1 MNDALTIENF
11 HEKTGFR
18 FRVSNEQHER
28 IAAGTLTREQAF
40 AEFLA
45 SGGAAKLKP
54 RKPEVPDS
62 VYLSDGLTLENFSER
77 VKAATGVARRFRMSR
92 EQCARNENGL
102 LTREQALQEV
112 VASVKATAAT
122 ETQSN

>member
-1 MNDALTIENF
+1 MSDDLTLENF

-28 IAAGTLTREQAF
+28 IESGQLTREAAF

-45 SGGAAKLKP
+45 SGAAAKLKP

-62 VYLSDGLTLENFSER
+62 VYLEDGLTVDNFSER
-77 VKAATGVARRFRMSR
+77 VQAATGVSRRFRMNR
-92 EQCARNENGL
+92 EQCARHEAGT

-112 VASVKATAAT
+112 VAATKANHA
-122 ETQSN
+122 QV

>member
-1 MNDALTIENF
+1 MSSDLTLENF

-18 FRVSNEQHER
+18 FRVSNEQNER

-40 AEFLA
+40 QDFLA

-62 VYLSDGLTLENFSER
+62 IYLCDGLTVANFSER
-77 VKAATGVARRFRMSR
+77 VQAATGVARRFRMSR
-92 EQCARNENGL
+92 EQCKRHKDGV

-112 VASVKATAAT
+112 IASVKAAT
-122 ETQSN
+122 INQ

>member
-1 MNDALTIENF
+1 MSDELTLENF

-18 FRVSNEQHER
+18 FRVSNEQNER
-28 IAAGTLTREQAF
+28 IEAGSLTREQAF

-45 SGGAAKLKP
+45 SGGPAKLKP

-77 VKAATGVARRFRMSR
+77 VKAATGVARRFRMNR
-92 EQCARNENGL
+92 EQCKRHGEGQ
-102 LTREQALQEV
+102 LTREQALAEV
-112 VASVKATAAT
+112 IASVKAAQVST
-122 ETQSN
+122 N